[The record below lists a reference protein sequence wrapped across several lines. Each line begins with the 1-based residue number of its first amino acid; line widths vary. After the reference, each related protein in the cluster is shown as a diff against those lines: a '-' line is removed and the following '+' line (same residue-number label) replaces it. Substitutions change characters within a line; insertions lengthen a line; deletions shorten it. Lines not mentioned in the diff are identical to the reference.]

1 VKEISMG
8 SLKRFIA
15 ESNEL
20 TDEKRVFLYDTL
32 DKRKQYL
39 KSQNS

>member
-1 VKEISMG
+1 MG

-20 TDEKRVFLYDTL
+20 TDEKRNELNDLLKQRKKTL
-32 DKRKQYL
+32 EEKRK
-39 KSQNS
+39 S